1 MIYLF
6 PPLIPKLAAIEL
18 TLELFLVYG
27 QPDTYIFMYIGE
39 TQKQR
44 LTEIKRYE
52 IIWNENKLIQT
63 PSGAF
68 PLHFS
73 LFTSHEP
80 HFSVMW
86 Y

>member
-52 IIWNENKLIQT
+52 II
-63 PSGAF
+63 
-68 PLHFS
+68 
-73 LFTSHEP
+73 
-80 HFSVMW
+80 
-86 Y
+86 